1 MMNTNVADSHTLTD
15 EVEIDL
21 NVLRALVLDGV
32 DGDVYN
38 ADVVTLYKGLME
50 RYTTLTMLNS
60 PLFDKDS
67 SKRSTGTS

>member
-1 MMNTNVADSHTLTD
+1 MNTNVADSHMLTD
-15 EVEIDL
+15 EVKIDL
-21 NVLRALVLDGV
+21 NMLRALVLDGV
-32 DGDVYN
+32 DGEVYN

-50 RYTTLTMLNS
+50 RYTTLTVLNS